1 MAKKILISV
10 VIVDFFKAERVVGN
24 VERILTQQG
33 DFDTE
38 VIIIDNSMDSTN
50 QQILSQYYDTD
61 NVTLIFN
68 QQNNGYTRGCN
79 QGADLCSGDYLFF
92 VNPDIEWKSET
103 TLADI
108 ITIYQNDADVGIVG
122 TRQLNDDG
130 SIPDTVRRFPNLL
143 AQVVRRTSLRNWPLL
158 KGIAEYYEYV
168 EFDYHK
174 PASVDWVQS
183 SFMAIS
189 RQTWEEVGGF
199 DDRYFIFMADPDIC
213 YKCWELGYKVHYESD
228 IVVGADGLRCSAGGF
243 YDVFS
248 NRVLRFHIRDA
259 FIYHFQYLL
268 KPSIPPA
275 RKLQVQDSSNVNCG
289 STR

>member
-1 MAKKILISV
+1 MAKKLLISV
-10 VIVDFFKAERVVGN
+10 VIVDFFKAERVVEN
-24 VERILTQQG
+24 VKRILTQQG
-33 DFDTE
+33 DFDIE
-38 VIIIDNSMDSTN
+38 VIVVDNSMDVGN
-50 QQILSQYYDTD
+50 QQILLQYQDTD
-61 NVTLIFN
+61 NVSLVFN
-68 QQNNGYTRGCN
+68 PQNNGYTRGSN
-79 QGADLCSGDYLFF
+79 QGADLCRGDFLLF

-108 ITIYQNDADVGIVG
+108 ISIYKQDPEVGIVG

-130 SIPDTVRRFPNLL
+130 SVPDTVRRFPSLL

-168 EFDYHK
+168 EFDYYK
-174 PASVDWVQS
+174 PADVDWIQS
-183 SFMAIS
+183 SFMTIS
-189 RQTWEEVGGF
+189 REVWDKIGGF
-199 DDRYFIFMADPDIC
+199 DSRYFIFMADPDIC

-243 YDVFS
+243 NDVFS

-268 KPSIPPA
+268 KPGIPTA
-275 RKLQVQDSSNVNCG
+275 RKSQGQRSSSVNFE
-289 STR
+289 

>member
-10 VIVDFFKAERVVGN
+10 VIVDFFKAERVVDN

-38 VIIIDNSMDSTN
+38 VIVIDNSMDSGN
-50 QQILSQYYDTD
+50 QQILSQYQATD

-79 QGADLCSGDYLFF
+79 QGADLCCGDYLFF
-92 VNPDIEWKSET
+92 VNPDIEWKSAT

-108 ITIYQNDADVGIVG
+108 ITLYESDAGIGIVG

-130 SIPDTVRRFPNLL
+130 SIPGTVRHFPNLI
-143 AQVVRRTSLRNWPLL
+143 AQVVRRTSLRSWPIF
-158 KGIAEYYEYV
+158 KGIAEYYEHAG
-168 EFDYHK
+168 FDYFK
-174 PASVDWVQS
+174 PAYVDWIQS

-189 RQTWEEVGGF
+189 RDVWEQIGGF
-199 DDRYFIFMADPDIC
+199 DNRYFIFMADPDIC

-228 IVVGADGLRCSAGGF
+228 IVVGADGVRCSDGGF

-259 FIYHFQYLL
+259 IVYHLQYLL
-268 KPSIPPA
+268 KPSIPTA
-275 RKLQVQDSSNVNCG
+275 RKLQVQGSSSVNYE
-289 STR
+289 

>member
-10 VIVDFFKAERVVGN
+10 VIVDFFKAERVVHN

-38 VIIIDNSMDSTN
+38 VIIIDNSMDSGN
-50 QQILSQYYDTD
+50 QQILSQYKDTD

-68 QQNNGYTRGCN
+68 KQNNGYTRGSN
-79 QGADLCSGDYLFF
+79 QGAYLCNGDYLLF
-92 VNPDIEWKSET
+92 VNPDIEWKST
-103 TLADI
+103 SILADI
-108 ITIYQNDADVGIVG
+108 IAIYNRDPEVGIVG

-130 SIPDTVRRFPNLL
+130 STPDTVRRFPNLI

-168 EFDYHK
+168 EFDYLK
-174 PASVDWVQS
+174 PANVDWLQS
-183 SFMAIS
+183 SFMAIT
-189 RQTWEEVGGF
+189 REVWGKIGGF
-199 DDRYFIFMADPDIC
+199 DNRYFIFMADPDIC

-228 IVVGADGLRCSAGGF
+228 IVVGADGLRCSDGGLK
-243 YDVFS
+243 DVFS

-259 FIYHFQYLL
+259 FIYHVQYLL
-268 KPSIPPA
+268 KPSIPTA
-275 RKLQVQDSSNVNCG
+275 RKLQGRRSSNAHYEQ
-289 STR
+289 

>member
-1 MAKKILISV
+1 MAKKLLISV
-10 VIVDFFKAERVVGN
+10 VIVDFFKAERVVDN
-24 VERILTQQG
+24 VKRILTQQG

-38 VIIIDNSMDSTN
+38 VIVVDNSMDVGN
-50 QQILSQYYDTD
+50 QQILLQYQDTD
-61 NVTLIFN
+61 NVSLVFN
-68 QQNNGYTRGCN
+68 PQNNGYTRGSN
-79 QGADLCSGDYLFF
+79 QGADLCRGDFLLF

-108 ITIYQNDADVGIVG
+108 ISIYKQDPEVGIVG

-130 SIPDTVRRFPNLL
+130 SVPDTVRRFPNLL

-168 EFDYHK
+168 EFDYYK
-174 PASVDWVQS
+174 PADVDWIQS
-183 SFMAIS
+183 SFMTIS
-189 RQTWEEVGGF
+189 REVWDKIGGF
-199 DDRYFIFMADPDIC
+199 DSRYFIFMADPDIC

-243 YDVFS
+243 NDVFS

-259 FIYHFQYLL
+259 FIYPFQYLL
-268 KPSIPPA
+268 KPSIPTA
-275 RKLQVQDSSNVNCG
+275 RKSQGQGSSSVNCE
-289 STR
+289 

>member
-1 MAKKILISV
+1 MAKKILISI
-10 VIVDFFKAERVVGN
+10 VIVDFFKAERVVDN

-33 DFDTE
+33 FFDTE
-38 VIIIDNSMDSTN
+38 VIIIDNSVDAAN
-50 QQILSQYYDTD
+50 QQLLSQYDDTD

-68 QQNNGYTRGCN
+68 QENNGYTRGCN
-79 QGADLCSGDYLFF
+79 QGADLCRGDYLFF
-92 VNPDIEWKSET
+92 VNPDIEWKSEA
-103 TLADI
+103 TLADVI
-108 ITIYQNDADVGIVG
+108 AVYQKDAGIGIVG

-143 AQVVRRTSLRNWPLL
+143 AQVVRRSSLRHWPLL
-158 KGIAEYYEYV
+158 KGVAEHYEYV
-168 EFDYHK
+168 DFDYYK
-174 PASVDWVQS
+174 PGNVDWIQS

-189 RQTWEEVGGF
+189 RSVWEQIGGF

-243 YDVFS
+243 RDVLR

-259 FIYHFQYLL
+259 CIYHFQYLL
-268 KPSIPPA
+268 KPSIPRA
-275 RKLQVQDSSNVNCG
+275 RKLQVQGSSSVNYE
-289 STR
+289 

>member
-10 VIVDFFKAERVVGN
+10 VIVDFFKAERVTHN
-24 VERILTQQG
+24 VERILAQQG

-38 VIIIDNSMDSTN
+38 VIIIDNSMDSGN
-50 QQILSQYYDTD
+50 QQILSQYQDTD

-68 QQNNGYTRGCN
+68 QQNNGYTRGSN
-79 QGADLCSGDYLFF
+79 QGADLCNGDYLLF
-92 VNPDIEWKSET
+92 VNPDIEWNSASI
-103 TLADI
+103 LADI
-108 ITIYQNDADVGIVG
+108 VAIYKQDPEVGIVG

-130 SIPDTVRRFPNLL
+130 STPDTVRRFPNLI

-158 KGIAEYYEYV
+158 KGVAEYYEYV
-168 EFDYHK
+168 EFDYLK
-174 PASVDWVQS
+174 SANVDWLQS

-189 RQTWEEVGGF
+189 REVWDKIGGF
-199 DDRYFIFMADPDIC
+199 DNRYFIFMADPDIC

-228 IVVGADGLRCSAGGF
+228 IVVGADGLRCSDGGF
-243 YDVFS
+243 KDVFN

-268 KPSIPPA
+268 KPSVPTA
-275 RKLQVQDSSNVNCG
+275 RKLQGQSASNVNYEQ
-289 STR
+289 

>member
-1 MAKKILISV
+1 MANKLLISV
-10 VIVDFFKAERVVGN
+10 VIVDFFKAERVVDN
-24 VERILTQQG
+24 VKRILTQQG
-33 DFDTE
+33 DFDIE
-38 VIIIDNSMDSTN
+38 VIVVDNSMDVGN
-50 QQILSQYYDTD
+50 QQILLQYQDTE
-61 NVTLIFN
+61 NVSLVFN
-68 QQNNGYTRGCN
+68 PQNNGYTRGSN
-79 QGADLCSGDYLFF
+79 QGADLCRGDYLLF

-108 ITIYQNDADVGIVG
+108 VSIYKQDPEVGIVG

-130 SIPDTVRRFPNLL
+130 SVPDTVRRFPNLL

-168 EFDYHK
+168 EFDYYK
-174 PASVDWVQS
+174 PADVDWIQS
-183 SFMAIS
+183 SFMTIS
-189 RQTWEEVGGF
+189 REVWDKIGGF
-199 DDRYFIFMADPDIC
+199 DSRYFIFMADPDIC

-243 YDVFS
+243 NDVFS

-268 KPSIPPA
+268 KPGIPTA
-275 RKLQVQDSSNVNCG
+275 RKSQGQGSSSVNYE
-289 STR
+289 